1 MATHIS
7 AHYSAQ
13 RKKTTPVN
21 PIALTDACFE
31 AGEAPVLG
39 HQVGIVSLAGQH
51 LCHLLYLLLLSLLGL
66 QKNPKADVCLI

>member
-7 AHYSAQ
+7 AHYPAK

-31 AGEAPVLG
+31 AGEASILW

-51 LCHLLYLLLLSLLGL
+51 LYHLPDSLLLSLLGL
-66 QKNPKADVCLI
+66 QKNPKGDVCLI